1 MSEPQVTATRNGN
14 PTSTPKT
21 RDRMEGY
28 ACFYQQAW
36 KTAHDKM
43 CTVIMFHPMTSATAT
58 ATGCHWIEEY
68 KKSKK
73 RKEKRE
79 KMSLQYV
86 LMHKIKHSNP
96 LNHTKIKCKKKRRRK
111 KSPLLPQTSN
121 SSGNNK
127 F

>member
-1 MSEPQVTATRNGN
+1 
-14 PTSTPKT
+14 
-21 RDRMEGY
+21 
-28 ACFYQQAW
+28 
-36 KTAHDKM
+36 
-43 CTVIMFHPMTSATAT
+43 MTSATAT

-96 LNHTKIKCKKKRRRK
+96 LNHTKIKCKKKKEEEEKRATCSPKQAIQVEITNFK
-111 KSPLLPQTSN
+111 KIKRV
-121 SSGNNK
+121 GGMENK
-127 F
+127 